1 MIITIN
7 REFGSGGRELGKL
20 LSEELG
26 IAFYDREIIDEVAKL
41 HDLDPCYVEKVSD
54 ADIRAVY
61 PMTIGR
67 SFAVSPLLTDQSVK
81 VHSSRMQVIKRLAD
95 QNDCVIAS
103 HGADAVLR
111 ELSPMNLFVYA
122 DQQSKLQRCLQ
133 RAEKGET
140 EREILH
146 QMRQIDRNRA
156 MYWELISGGKWGRKE
171 NYHLCINT
179 SGKELEIL
187 IPGLAEYV
195 KSWFAIQRN

>member
-1 MIITIN
+1 MIITIS

-26 IAFYDREIIDEVAKL
+26 IAFYDRKIIEEVAKL
-41 HDLDPCYVEKVSD
+41 HDLDPRYVEKVSD
-54 ADIRAVY
+54 ADIRTAY

-67 SFAVSPLLTDQSVK
+67 SFVFAPLLVDQSVK
-81 VHSSRMQVIKRLAD
+81 VHSSRMQVIKKLAS
-95 QNDCVIAS
+95 QNDCVVAG
-103 HGADAVLR
+103 HGADAVLQD
-111 ELSPMNLFVYA
+111 LSPMNLFVYA

-140 EREILH
+140 ETEILR

-156 MYWELISGGKWGRKE
+156 LFWEFVSGGKWGRKE

-179 SGKELEIL
+179 SGKNPKAL
-187 IPGLAEYV
+187 IPGLSEYV
-195 KSWFAIQRN
+195 KCWFAMQQK